1 MSGGELLRLLEF
13 LAALAWLVVGLMSLR
28 VALQERRRGSTT
40 WRWALPAFGGIL
52 LTLWGLLTLWWAT
65 T

>member
-1 MSGGELLRLLEF
+1 MSGGLLGLLEF
-13 LAALAWLVVGLMSLR
+13 LAALAWLMIGLISLR
-28 VALQERRRGSTT
+28 IAAQERRRGSTT
-40 WRWALPAFGGIL
+40 WGWALPGVGGIL

>member
-1 MSGGELLRLLEF
+1 MSGGELLGLLEF
-13 LAALAWLVVGLMSLR
+13 LAALAWLMIGLISLR
-28 VALQERRRGSTT
+28 IAAQERRTGATT
-40 WRWALPAFGGIL
+40 WRWVLPGVGGIL

>member
-1 MSGGELLRLLEF
+1 MSGGELLGLLEF
-13 LAALAWLVVGLMSLR
+13 LAALAWLIIGLISLR
-28 VALQERRRGSTT
+28 IAAMERRRGSTT
-40 WRWALPAFGGIL
+40 WRWALPGVAGIF